1 MTGRF
6 FGPIIG
12 PVNLTFAGGFSANRD
27 RTQNVPGGA
36 PVGTYTYN
44 AYVGYYPGTISDSD
58 SFTFTKSATGD
69 GGAWIGDWSTSGE
82 SFETGLGV
90 AAPAEFALLGNY
102 PNPFNPTT
110 TIDFAL
116 ETANIVQLKV
126 FDVSGREVAT
136 LINGYRDAGS
146 HSVSFDASGL
156 ASGVYVYRLTSGSQT
171 AVSKMVL
178 MK

>member
-1 MTGRF
+1 LTGRF

-36 PVGTYTYN
+36 PAGTYTYN

-69 GGAWIGDWSTSGE
+69 GGAWIGDWTTSGE
-82 SFETGLGV
+82 YFEGEFGV
-90 AAPAEFALLGNY
+90 ATPAEFALLCNY

-110 TIDFAL
+110 TINFSLGSAG
-116 ETANIVQLKV
+116 IVQLKV
-126 FDVSGREVAT
+126 FDIFGREVAT
-136 LINGYRDAGS
+136 LVNGYRDAGG
-146 HSVSFDASGL
+146 HSVTFNASGL
-156 ASGVYVYRLTSGSQT
+156 ASGVYIVQLNSGAQRVT
-171 AVSKMVL
+171 GKMVL
-178 MK
+178 LK